1 MAQIGRTIMLKG
13 TTLLEALIAMV
24 MLLICILVSA
34 GVINN
39 LLQSSSSA
47 DKLKAEV
54 LLNKW
59 MNETI
64 EQSNFMDEE
73 SGTNNFR
80 LTKKV
85 LRLQEYDDIISVQLT
100 ATNEE
105 GRKVGEKKM
114 LIKTSP

>member
-1 MAQIGRTIMLKG
+1 MLKG

-39 LLQSSSSA
+39 LLQSSSSG
-47 DKLKAEV
+47 DKLKAEL

-73 SGTNNFR
+73 SGTNDFR
-80 LTKKV
+80 LTK
-85 LRLQEYDDIISVQLT
+85 
-100 ATNEE
+100 
-105 GRKVGEKKM
+105 
-114 LIKTSP
+114 